1 MTRSESWGGQPRV
14 QNEAWGMGKASGGC
28 DMQSGPGL
36 ARSGARKGV
45 LVGGNSM
52 REGAGA
58 RGDLGLSEKQ
68 KKGVGGLE
76 SIEQ

>member
-1 MTRSESWGGQPRV
+1 
-14 QNEAWGMGKASGGC
+14 
-28 DMQSGPGL
+28 
-36 ARSGARKGV
+36 
-45 LVGGNSM
+45 M

-68 KKGVGGLE
+68 KKRVGGLE

>member
-1 MTRSESWGGQPRV
+1 
-14 QNEAWGMGKASGGC
+14 
-28 DMQSGPGL
+28 MQSGPEL

-58 RGDLGLSEKQ
+58 RGDLGLSKKQ
-68 KKGVGGLE
+68 QKWVGGLE
-76 SIEQ
+76 SIEGAGERGGESSLGI